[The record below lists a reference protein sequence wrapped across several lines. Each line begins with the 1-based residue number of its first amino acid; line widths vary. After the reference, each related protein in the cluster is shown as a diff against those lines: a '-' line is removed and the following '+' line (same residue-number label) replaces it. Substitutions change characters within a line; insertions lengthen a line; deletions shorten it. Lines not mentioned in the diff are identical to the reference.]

1 MPTARKK
8 KVKGAE
14 IDVTSVTGENRSVDV
29 LYVRLL
35 NDKVHRTYEVV
46 EDEMLLDCN
55 RNGEFVGVE
64 ILLPEKMT
72 AAGRKTKAKKAAA
85 GRKAKAKKVR
95 ARAKKA
101 AGRVKKAV
109 GRAKKAIRRAK
120 RARSK

>member
-1 MPTARKK
+1 MATARKK
-8 KVKGAE
+8 DVKGAE
-14 IDVTSVTGENRSVDV
+14 IDVTSVTGKNRSVDV

-35 NDKVHRTYEVV
+35 DDKVHKTYELV

-55 RNGEFVGVE
+55 RDGEFVGVE

-72 AAGRKTKAKKAAA
+72 PVKRRAKAKKA
-85 GRKAKAKKVR
+85 R

-120 RARSK
+120 RSRSK

>member
-1 MPTARKK
+1 MPKAEPKN
-8 KVKGAE
+8 VKGAE
-14 IDVTSVTGENRSVDV
+14 IDVTSVTGKNRSVDV

-35 NDKVHRTYEVV
+35 NDKVHKTYELV

-55 RNGEFVGVE
+55 RDGEFVGVE

-72 AAGRKTKAKKAAA
+72 GARRKP
-85 GRKAKAKKVR
+85 KAKKVR

>member
-72 AAGRKTKAKKAAA
+72 AAGRKTKKAAA
-85 GRKAKAKKVR
+85 ARKAKAKKVR

-120 RARSK
+120 KARSK